1 MKHIGILF
9 LSLIIIIF
17 GPFTVC
23 AEEYTVDGAEDVT
36 RSLSDAAAEFFCE
49 YDISP
54 TSSDWTANINT
65 QNVFKHIKNFLR
77 DGANTPL
84 KVGSGSIAI
93 IILISLI
100 NAISGSSETSKS
112 AVFVCGLSLTV
123 YLSVQVYSAISA
135 SVSAIKGTCTFMLS
149 FVPMYAGIVAVSGGV
164 TTSVTMN
171 ALLLSATEVVSMLA
185 AYIIVPVMSGYL
197 AVSVCSSVSP
207 LVMSNAVGESLKKIA
222 LWILSLISTVFLGVL
237 SIQTA
242 VNSSADSLA
251 LRTSKFIIGTT
262 VPVAGQVLSEATSTV
277 TASMQL
283 LKSTAGIYGVVALC
297 FFFLPLLAELLLWR
311 VTMMVLTIISE
322 ILETGK
328 SAGIF
333 KAVDSM
339 LSLLIGVILLVSAL
353 FIISLTVVI
362 NTGKAV

>member
-1 MKHIGILF
+1 MKYIGILF
-9 LSLIIIIF
+9 LTLIIMF
-17 GPFTVC
+17 FSSLAVS
-23 AEEYTVDGAEDVT
+23 AEEYNIDGTEKVISALPDE
-36 RSLSDAAAEFFCE
+36 AANFFSE
-49 YDISP
+49 YNIKPNSN
-54 TSSDWTANINT
+54 DWTANLT
-65 QNVFKHIKNFLR
+65 SQNVFKHISQFLK
-77 DGANTPL
+77 DGAQTPI
-84 KVGSGSIAI
+84 KAGSGSIAI

-100 NAISGSSETSKS
+100 NALSGVSETSKA
-112 AVFVCGLSLTV
+112 AVFICSLSLTV
-123 YLSVQVYSAISA
+123 FLSTQVYSAISA
-135 SVSAIKGTCTFMLS
+135 SVSAIKGTSTFMLS

-164 TTSVTMN
+164 STSVAMN
-171 ALLLSATEVVSMLA
+171 ALLLSATEAVSILA
-185 AYIIVPVMSGYL
+185 SYIIVPVMSGYL
-197 AVSVCSSVSP
+197 AISVCSSVSP
-207 LVMSNAVGESLKKIA
+207 LVSSNAVGDSLKKIA

-242 VNSSADSLA
+242 LNSSADSLA

-262 VPVAGQVLSEATSTV
+262 VPIAGQVLSEATSTV

-283 LKSTAGIYGVVALC
+283 LRSTVGIYGVLALC

-311 VTMMVLTIISE
+311 VTMMVLTVISE

-328 SAGIF
+328 ATGIF